1 MISFTFFNF
10 FHQKANLH
18 IFRMY
23 ELLIF
28 IFGFFCVWSAKIFLR
43 TITLLIFY
51 ALLIYLR
58 STYIFTIYVYI
69 YILLICLPTTF
80 FVVILGKINPIFYGI
95 SYKKIWSNSQIV
107 IYFIN
112 EIRDVFVFCFLPK
125 SYIRVRKAEAW
136 TINR

>member
-28 IFGFFCVWSAKIFLR
+28 IFGFFLCVVCKNFFADNHPTYI
-43 TITLLIFY
+43 
-51 ALLIYLR
+51 LR